1 MFQVIARKPEDIK
14 LENECREKIKQL
26 QYESKDDY
34 DRKVA
39 KYNRQ
44 YKNYKE
50 RIAQSQSNDKL
61 SDYDRKVA
69 KYNRQYKNYKENI

>member
-1 MFQVIARKPEDIK
+1 MFQEISRKPE
-14 LENECREKIKQL
+14 ENESEEKIKQL

-50 RIAQSQSNDKL
+50 
-61 SDYDRKVA
+61 
-69 KYNRQYKNYKENI
+69 NI